1 MSMRKSVVV
10 VAGMAALGLLGG
22 CGKRGYDRARPD
34 EFAVARQAPLIIPP
48 DFALVP
54 PQPGAART
62 QGNNPQA
69 QAIDALFGGPAA
81 RSAGE
86 ASVIDQAGGA
96 TAATPGIR
104 SGVGDPKTNVVDK
117 GQTTSDIVAAPQGD
131 GQDARASAG
140 GAAAAAPAQV
150 APAQP
155 APAPAPAQ
163 PAPPQ
168 Q

>member
-1 MSMRKSVVV
+1 MRKSVVV
-10 VAGMAALGLLGG
+10 VAGMAALGLLAG

-69 QAIDALFGGPAA
+69 QAIEALFGGPAT

-86 ASVIDQAGGA
+86 AGVVEQAGGA
-96 TAATPGIR
+96 SASTPGIR
-104 SGVGDPKTNVVDK
+104 SGVGDPGTNVVDK

-131 GQDARASAG
+131 GQDARASVG
-140 GAAAAAPAQV
+140 GAAAPAQP
-150 APAQP
+150 AGAQP
-155 APAPAPAQ
+155 APAQ
-163 PAPPQ
+163 PTPQ

>member
-10 VAGMAALGLLGG
+10 VAGMAALGLLAG

-86 ASVIDQAGGA
+86 TGVIDQAGGA

-104 SGVGDPKTNVVDK
+104 SGVGDPQTNVVDK

-131 GQDARASAG
+131 GLDARAAAG
-140 GAAAAAPAQV
+140 GATT
-150 APAQP
+150 
-155 APAPAPAQ
+155 APAPAPATTT
-163 PAPPQ
+163 PAPTPKN
-168 Q
+168 